1 MDKSTGPPGPHHA
14 HRTCSAVESTAMKLS
29 AHTAS
34 ADVNVRGVW
43 TLIEVMY
50 LVNPLC
56 TGCEPLWFLN
66 TRTLQSHLQLIV
78 EYLGHC
84 TGIQWAVYE
93 AWKEKRLHVFRLWW
107 PGRLRTF
114 TVFKFRCCTLYKNIS
129 SSMKWSFMLSCSETR
144 VSNNHKHHFLSGLFS
159 VHNLYFILFTSIS
172 IFYRK
177 ADSVMII
184 KSLNT

>member
-78 EYLGHC
+78 EYLGLEFSELSMKLGRKSVC
-84 TGIQWAVYE
+84 MSLDYDDLEDWEPSQTIQWA
-93 AWKEKRLHVFRLWW
+93 L
-107 PGRLRTF
+107 
-114 TVFKFRCCTLYKNIS
+114 
-129 SSMKWSFMLSCSETR
+129 
-144 VSNNHKHHFLSGLFS
+144 
-159 VHNLYFILFTSIS
+159 
-172 IFYRK
+172 
-177 ADSVMII
+177 
-184 KSLNT
+184 

>member
-107 PGRLRTF
+107 PGRLTTF
-114 TVFKFRCCTLYKNIS
+114 TDNSVSSLEPAVLSQPLVKAECTARSWILYTMGLKTPKFK
-129 SSMKWSFMLSCSETR
+129 
-144 VSNNHKHHFLSGLFS
+144 H
-159 VHNLYFILFTSIS
+159 
-172 IFYRK
+172 
-177 ADSVMII
+177 
-184 KSLNT
+184 

>member
-78 EYLGHC
+78 E
-84 TGIQWAVYE
+84 
-93 AWKEKRLHVFRLWW
+93 
-107 PGRLRTF
+107 
-114 TVFKFRCCTLYKNIS
+114 
-129 SSMKWSFMLSCSETR
+129 
-144 VSNNHKHHFLSGLFS
+144 
-159 VHNLYFILFTSIS
+159 
-172 IFYRK
+172 
-177 ADSVMII
+177 
-184 KSLNT
+184 